1 MKRET
6 VKHIKK
12 IAREKIPVSSLKGKV
27 IPSKRRK
34 LIEEARE
41 KKKSEEET

>member
-12 IAREKIPVSSLKGKV
+12 IAREKIPVSSLKGRV
-27 IPSKRRK
+27 VPSKRKK

-41 KKKSEEET
+41 KEKFENEK